1 MTVLSSDAAAIDAET
16 MKMLETLLDD
26 GAVPTLSAPVSPQLA
41 TAAEGLVAL
50 LNAWSDDNATAL
62 FSDNVVLDEP
72 FSRQRTAAAKL
83 VEQHG
88 PLRVVEI
95 RPQAAT
101 RGNVVVQGNGPT
113 FTIGVEL
120 SPVAGGTIQ
129 LYEVDQPTPDA
140 PMLE

>member
-1 MTVLSSDAAAIDAET
+1 MWPSIEIIQLAAAAD
-16 MKMLETLLDD
+16 
-26 GAVPTLSAPVSPQLA
+26 
-41 TAAEGLVAL
+41 GLVAL
-50 LNAWSDDNATAL
+50 INDWTDVAATAL

-72 FSRQRTAAAKL
+72 FSRQRAAAAKL

-88 PLRVVEI
+88 PLSVVEI
-95 RPQAAT
+95 SPEAAT
-101 RGNVVVQGNGPT
+101 RGNVVVQGNGPS